1 MKMKRWL
8 YSLLDYGCDRATKI
22 HIHLLSVKIH
32 IYIYMIVY
40 IYVYTYIYMYIHI
53 YICIFTYIYIYIC
66 IHIYMHTY
74 VQTNM
79 CSYIHICMY
88 MCAHMWRY
96 THMGWLQLVGSL
108 KSLVFFAEN
117 SLFYRALLQK
127 RPIILR
133 SLLIV
138 ATPYTFE
145 ESDKVAETHV
155 YIHKCMYIYACTYVL
170 LYIFNLYI
178 YII

>member
-1 MKMKRWL
+1 
-8 YSLLDYGCDRATKI
+8 
-22 HIHLLSVKIH
+22 
-32 IYIYMIVY
+32 
-40 IYVYTYIYMYIHI
+40 
-53 YICIFTYIYIYIC
+53 
-66 IHIYMHTY
+66 
-74 VQTNM
+74 
-79 CSYIHICMY
+79 
-88 MCAHMWRY
+88 
-96 THMGWLQLVGSL
+96 MGWLQLVGSL

-155 YIHKCMYIYACTYVL
+155 YIHKCMYIYACIYVL
-170 LYIFNLYI
+170 LYIYKLHIHI
-178 YII
+178 YILMCIGTDIYVYVYTYVHIHILGKREGVCTYIRKCILGSRQGGKVPYTYT